1 MILEGEC
8 MSEAEYD
15 NPCAFCG
22 FASERTDSMGHDYLV
37 CECDNPDDY
46 PNEAVC
52 NNEAD
57 KEF

>member
-22 FASERTDSMGHDYLV
+22 FASERTDSMGHDY
-37 CECDNPDDY
+37 PDDY
-46 PNEAVC
+46 PNEAIC

-57 KEF
+57 KES

>member
-1 MILEGEC
+1 

-46 PNEAVC
+46 PNAAVC

-57 KEF
+57 KDS